1 VARLILDPG
10 RPTARTYR
18 LQPGTMLLGRSPEN
32 HICVLHESVSRRHA
46 QLDLGPGSARLI
58 DLHSTRGTYVNGVR
72 VLDTLLQ
79 GGEEIHL
86 GEVHFQF
93 TLDSEGEVRAPLS
106 TTLQSAADGPRP
118 TLARAIDTS
127 FARATI
133 AELQLAQPPG
143 QDPRRPGAE
152 QRLRMLLQVSQILS
166 GPEPIDALLHK
177 ILDLVFSILDV
188 SRAVILLI
196 DDDTG
201 ELVPRVSRTRA
212 GPGEVDFSR
221 SIVQHV
227 RDHNVAALFADAG
240 NDARVNHGQSIMLQ
254 SIRAAMGAPLRAKD
268 RVLGVLYLD
277 NTVSNYTEPPYT
289 EADLDFVAAFAAQA
303 AIALE
308 NAALYRKIERDA
320 VLRSHYERFF
330 PPTTIKKISAS
341 TGGLETIEAEVTAL
355 FCDITGFTTLSSG
368 LRPREVVAL
377 LNEYFALL
385 AGVVFRHEGTLEK
398 YIGDALLAV
407 WGAPFPHPDDVER
420 AVRAAVDMQRGL
432 GPFNE
437 ARRAQGKAPIEIHV
451 GLNTGL
457 VAAGNIGSPDYLQY
471 ATVGDATNVASRVC
485 SAAAPGE
492 VLITDRTR
500 ELLPAGAFR
509 LEALDPVM
517 VKGKSE
523 SLQLFRV
530 LW

>member
-1 VARLILDPG
+1 
-10 RPTARTYR
+10 
-18 LQPGTMLLGRSPEN
+18 MLLGRSPEN
-32 HICVLHESVSRRHA
+32 HVCVLHESVSRRHA
-46 QLDLGPGSARLI
+46 QLELGVGGARLV

-72 VLDTLLQ
+72 VVDARLR

-86 GEVHFQF
+86 GEVHFHF
-93 TLDSEGEVRAPLS
+93 EIDEESEAPPPLS
-106 TTLQSAADGPRP
+106 STLLSAAEGPRP
-118 TLARAIDTS
+118 TLARPLDTS
-127 FARATI
+127 FGRATI
-133 AELQLAQPPG
+133 AELQLAQPAGTAPH
-143 QDPRRPGAE
+143 RPGAE

-188 SRAVILLI
+188 SRAVILLV
-196 DDDTG
+196 DDETG
-201 ELVPRVSRTRA
+201 ELVPRVSRTRS

-227 RDHNVAALFADAG
+227 REHNVAALFADAG
-240 NDARVNHGQSIMLQ
+240 NDERVNHGKSIVLQ
-254 SIRAAMGAPLRAKD
+254 SIRAAMGAPLKARDRA
-268 RVLGVLYLD
+268 LGVLYLD
-277 NTVSNYTEPPYT
+277 NTVSSYTESPYT

-341 TGGLETIEAEVTAL
+341 PGGIETIEAEVTAL

-407 WGAPFPHPDDVER
+407 WGAPFAHPDDVSR

-437 ARRAQGKAPIEIHV
+437 VRRARGEAPIEIHV

-471 ATVGDATNVASRVC
+471 ATVGDATNIASRVC

-492 VLITDRTR
+492 VLITARTR
-500 ELLPAGAFR
+500 ELLPEGAFR

>member
-1 VARLILDPG
+1 VARLILEPG

-32 HICVLHESVSRRHA
+32 HVCVLHESVSRRHA
-46 QLDLGPGSARLI
+46 QLEIGPGSARLV

-72 VLDTLLQ
+72 VLDTQLR

-86 GEVHFQF
+86 GEVRFQF
-93 TLDSEGEVRAPLS
+93 VIEDEAEVTNPFPVTLVSPP
-106 TTLQSAADGPRP
+106 GPQP
-118 TLARAIDTS
+118 TMARALDTS

-133 AELQLAQPPG
+133 AELKQALPAGPG
-143 QDPRRPGAE
+143 PARPGAE

-166 GPEPIDALLHK
+166 GPEPIEALLHK

-196 DDDTG
+196 DEATG
-201 ELVPRVSRTRA
+201 ELVPRVSRTRS

-227 RDHNVAALFADAG
+227 RERSVAALFADAAH
-240 NDARVNHGQSIMLQ
+240 DERVNHGQSIVMQ
-254 SIRAAMGAPLRAKD
+254 SIRAAMGAPLKARD
-268 RVLGVLYLD
+268 RMLGVLYLD
-277 NTVSNYTEPPYT
+277 STVVTYTEPPYT

-368 LRPREVVAL
+368 LRPREIVAL

-407 WGAPFPHPDDVER
+407 WGAPFPHPDDVGR
-420 AVRAAVDMQRGL
+420 AVRAALDMQRGL

-437 ARRAQGKAPIEIHV
+437 ARRARGEAPIEIHV

-492 VLITDRTR
+492 VLITAATR
-500 ELLPAGAFR
+500 ALLPPGEFR
-509 LEALDPVM
+509 LEALDPVW
-517 VKGKSE
+517 VKGKTE